1 MTQFEKLKET
11 LTVEQFASMIVKLV
25 IMNGSDPF
33 YVTTTGQLYPMN
45 QKGLDAAIRHEIRFW
60 NSELTSSDEDKECS
74 VIKQ

>member
-11 LTVEQFASMIVKLV
+11 LTVEQFASMTVKLA

-60 NSELTSSDEDKECS
+60 NSEFTSDEDKECS
-74 VIKQ
+74 VIEQ